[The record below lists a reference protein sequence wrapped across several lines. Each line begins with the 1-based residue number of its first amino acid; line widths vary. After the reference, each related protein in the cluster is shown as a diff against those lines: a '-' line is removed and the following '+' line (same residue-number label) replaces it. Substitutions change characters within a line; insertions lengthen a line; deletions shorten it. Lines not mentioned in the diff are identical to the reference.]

1 MSISAPFRKK
11 DNPGSSLFQVWL
23 GWSLG
28 FFLVAALFGL
38 AMRYFTVGE
47 LPAYID
53 YKNLL
58 HTHSHVALLG
68 WGYLTTSAALV
79 YFFVPDQQKQKSYYP
94 LVVLAILA
102 NLGMVLS
109 FPVQGYGTYSIAA
122 SVLHMLVSFAFAFKF
137 WKDIR
142 KQPSSDATQLAACS
156 VLWMVVSSLGLLSIG
171 PVGSLMGR
179 LHPMFF
185 ISIQWFLHFQLNG
198 WFVYAIFSILAF
210 RLAQKGKS
218 LSLCN
223 WDWAILHGSLFL
235 SFSLAVSWS
244 TPIPGLLYI
253 NALAVVLQLIAYIRI
268 LRPVWSDL
276 VSEENKTWIER
287 LLLLGIIFLF
297 AKALVQ
303 SILILTPVA
312 VIAYTIR
319 MYVIGFIHLIMLGA
333 MTFTIS
339 SVLLQKSLFS
349 NSFLAK
355 TGWMILVSGFVLTEL
370 LLFGQG
376 TLLWIKAGFIP
387 SFYILLFL
395 ASALLPLGLSLI
407 TIAQIFNIQ
416 STFKINSILNSNQ
429 TMKKSLTLAVGATL
443 LLFASCGGGDGSSST
458 SAPSSTEAEAPK
470 AADPNGVGEIKDV
483 AISEEIDD
491 GMADKGKAI
500 MDMKCTA
507 CHQFNDKRL
516 VGPGFQGVTNRR
528 RPEWIMNMITNVEVM
543 LDKDPVA
550 QALLEECLTRMPNQN
565 ISLADARNILEYLRK
580 NDLEKAGEKDGAI

>member
-1 MSISAPFRKK
+1 MPISSSFRKK
-11 DNPGSSLFQVWL
+11 DYSGTRLFQVWL
-23 GWSLG
+23 GWALG

-47 LPAYID
+47 LPAFIE

-68 WGYLTTSAALV
+68 WGYLSTSAALV
-79 YFFVPDQQKQKSYYP
+79 FFFVPDRKKQRSYYP
-94 LVVLAILA
+94 LVVLAVLA

-122 SVLHMLVSFAFAFKF
+122 STLHLLVSFVFAFKF
-137 WKDIR
+137 WEDIR
-142 KQPSSDATQLAACS
+142 KEPSSDATQLAACS
-156 VLWMVVSSLGLLSIG
+156 VLWMVVSSFGLLAIG

-198 WFVYAIFSILAF
+198 WFVYAIFSILVL
-210 RLAQKGKS
+210 RLSQKGTPLN
-218 LSLCN
+218 LSN
-223 WDWAILHGSLFL
+223 WDWASLHGSLFL

-253 NALAVVLQLIAYIRI
+253 NALAVILQLIVYTKI
-268 LRPVWSDL
+268 LRPVWLDL
-276 VSEENKTWIER
+276 LSEKNSTWIKR

-297 AKALVQ
+297 TKALIQ
-303 SILILTPVA
+303 SVLIFTPVA

-333 MTFTIS
+333 MTFIIS

-349 NSFLAK
+349 HSFLAK
-355 TGWMILVSGFVLTEL
+355 IGWLILVAGFVLTEL

-376 TLLWIKAGFIP
+376 TLLWMKSGFIP
-387 SFYILLFL
+387 SFYLLLFL
-395 ASALLPLGLSLI
+395 ATTLLPIGLSLI
-407 TIAQIFNIQ
+407 SIAQIFTIQ

-429 TMKKSLTLAVGATL
+429 TMKKSLTLAVGATM

-458 SAPSSTEAEAPK
+458 SAPNSTEAEAPK
-470 AADPNGVGEIKDV
+470 ASDPKGIGEIKDV
-483 AISEEIDD
+483 AISEGIDD
-491 GMADKGKAI
+491 GMAEKGKAI

-528 RPEWIMNMITNVEVM
+528 KPEWIMNMITNVEVM
-543 LDKDPVA
+543 LTDDPVA

-565 ISLADARNILEYLRK
+565 LSIGDARDILEYLRK
-580 NDLEKAGEKDGAI
+580 NDLEKTGEKDGAI